1 MNEINTIK
9 VKTPEGEIKEVEI
22 LNIYN
27 NENNKYAIYSI
38 DNNND
43 TSNLYAVKILEDEN
57 GNIIYGDIN
66 NSEKADIIKYIQSII
81 KGERC

>member
-9 VKTPEGEIKEVEI
+9 VKTPDGEIKEVEI

-57 GNIIYGDIN
+57 GSIIYTDIN
-66 NSEKADIIKYIQSII
+66 NNEKADIIRYIQSII
-81 KGERC
+81 KG